1 MTPGGR
7 PPRVVVRAAD
17 PALRRLIVERLSA
30 PGDIE
35 VEEDGAVAAPPGA
48 AAVVDAGITIGA
60 GAADATLTPREQQV
74 IVLLAEGLA
83 NKEIADRLSISLH
96 TAKFHV
102 DSLLR
107 KLDAANRAEVVREGI
122 RRGLIGI

>member
-1 MTPGGR
+1 MNPGAR
-7 PPRVVVRAAD
+7 PPRVVVRSAD
-17 PALRRLIVERLSA
+17 AALRRLIVERLSTH
-30 PGDIE
+30 DDLV
-35 VEEDGAVAAPPGA
+35 VEEDGTAPATGGA
-48 AAVVDAGITIGA
+48 AAVVDAGVAVGA
-60 GAADATLTPREQQV
+60 GAADSTLTPREQQV